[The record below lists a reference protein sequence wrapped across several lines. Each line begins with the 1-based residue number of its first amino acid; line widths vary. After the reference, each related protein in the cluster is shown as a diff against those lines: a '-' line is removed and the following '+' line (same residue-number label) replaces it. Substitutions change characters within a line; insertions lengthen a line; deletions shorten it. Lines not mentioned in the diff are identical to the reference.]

1 MGRNGA
7 ALARGNGCRVR
18 GGLGSILVIG
28 EESDDSFDIVAWH
41 AVLVDGGT
49 VKADTWYTI
58 VDGELVEA
66 EAQETEGGNQ

>member
-28 EESDDSFDIVAWH
+28 EEAGDSFDIVAWH

-66 EAQETEGGNQ
+66 DGQETEGGEQ

>member
-1 MGRNGA
+1 MGKNGA

-28 EESDDSFDIVAWH
+28 EESGDSFDIVAWH
-41 AVLVDGGT
+41 AVLVDGAT
-49 VKADTWYTI
+49 VKPDTWYTI

-66 EAQETEGGNQ
+66 DGQETEDESR